1 MLSWLHHDSFVKC
14 VTTLTCH
21 GVSLYVNFFEILWD
35 GNEPVYFVMTSEF
48 GQFKEFEQFLMGNYT
63 LIQKFEPFLYL
74 FKLKNRQA
82 SEVLSVSMLN
92 I

>member
-35 GNEPVYFVMTSEF
+35 GNE
-48 GQFKEFEQFLMGNYT
+48 K
-63 LIQKFEPFLYL
+63 
-74 FKLKNRQA
+74 
-82 SEVLSVSMLN
+82 
-92 I
+92 